1 MRRVSRAWVPL
12 VTLVAS
18 AVVPAASGEAPPDP
32 TRRPGSS
39 PRG

>member
-1 MRRVSRAWVPL
+1 MSRVIRAWGPL
-12 VTLVAS
+12 VTLVVS
-18 AVVPAASGEAPPDP
+18 AVVPVASGEAPPDP